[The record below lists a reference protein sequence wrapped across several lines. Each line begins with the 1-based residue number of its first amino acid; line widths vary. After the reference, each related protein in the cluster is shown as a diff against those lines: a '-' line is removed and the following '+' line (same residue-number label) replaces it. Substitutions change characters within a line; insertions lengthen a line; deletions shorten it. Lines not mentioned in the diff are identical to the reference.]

1 MRRQVLI
8 WVLLLCLCLPWAAW
22 GEETKIEP
30 AYPVPQYIEKLLE
43 IAVGELGY
51 TEKHGYSKYGEWAGN
66 PQAQWCA
73 EYLCWCVDQT
83 DQALGTKLLKNTYPM
98 YSGQNVGLRWFLKQG
113 RYVARNGH
121 VEDWGSQWLIGQE
134 ETLSSGSYV
143 PQPGDWVFYTV
154 DGENTSHVAMVEYC
168 TVDENGVIR
177 AYVLEGNMP
186 DRVQRNSHELKDPRV
201 LGYGTPRDIVD
212 TVMRYGCEGVKVQT
226 LQDKL
231 VYLGYL
237 DKQYAT
243 GVYGPSTTQ
252 AVMKFQ
258 QDTKKEPTGIANH
271 HTQLTLEEVYRDA
284 YWLDDSNFQ
293 VESDEAGG

>member
-1 MRRQVLI
+1 MRAAVLI
-8 WVLLLCLCLPWAAW
+8 WVFLLCLCLPCAA
-22 GEETKIEP
+22 ETKIEP

-43 IAVGELGY
+43 IAVNELGY
-51 TEKHGYSKYGEWAGN
+51 TEKNGYSKYGEWAGN

-73 EYLCWCVDQT
+73 EYLCWCVDQV
-83 DQALGTKLLKNTYPM
+83 DQALGTKLLKKVYPM

-121 VEDWGSQWLIGQE
+121 VEEWGSQWYVGEE

-154 DGENTSHVAMVEYC
+154 DGINTSHVAMVEYC
-168 TVDENGVIR
+168 TVDEKGVIR
-177 AYVLEGNMP
+177 AHVLEGNLP

-212 TVMRYGCEGVKVQT
+212 TVMRYGCEGVKVQS

-237 DKQYAT
+237 DQQYAT
-243 GVYGPSTTQ
+243 GFYGPSTTQ

-258 QDTKKEPTGIANH
+258 QDTGKEPTGIANH
-271 HTQLTLEEVYRDA
+271 HTQLTLSEVYA
-284 YWLDDSNFQ
+284 VKYWNDDSNFQ
-293 VESDEAGG
+293 VVSDEAGG